1 MAIIIR
7 TLLTHYSRSG
17 AMISVAVQCDWS
29 NTNYMASFL
38 IQHHW
43 KKRQNCLREY
53 KIYIYI
59 YTYRNPKK
67 RQQWKNNF
75 E

>member
-53 KIYIYI
+53 KKYIYI
-59 YTYRNPKK
+59 YTYRNPKR

>member
-53 KIYIYI
+53 KIYIY
-59 YTYRNPKK
+59 TYRNPKK

>member
-59 YTYRNPKK
+59 YTYRNPKR